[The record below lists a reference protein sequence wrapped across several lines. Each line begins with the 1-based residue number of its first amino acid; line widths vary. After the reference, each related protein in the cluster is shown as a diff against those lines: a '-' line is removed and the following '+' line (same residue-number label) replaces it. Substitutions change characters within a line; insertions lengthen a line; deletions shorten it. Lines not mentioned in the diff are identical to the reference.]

1 MPEPGPT
8 RNGPSPSA
16 LRSVPPRRVPPQGVP
31 PRHAPGG
38 ADLDTQ
44 VQEELSAE
52 VVALTEAVLALL
64 QGGGHVEASDLTEEV
79 VLEATETILFAAMN
93 CAHAAIASALRARAD
108 EGRRHP
114 AAATVRRFASY

>member
-1 MPEPGPT
+1 MPEPGHK
-8 RNGPSPSA
+8 RNGPAPSA
-16 LRSVPPRRVPPQGVP
+16 SRSASRQGVL
-31 PRHAPGG
+31 PRHAPRES
-38 ADLDTQ
+38 DLDTQ

-79 VLEATETILFAAMN
+79 ILEATETILFAAMN
-93 CAHAAIASALRARAD
+93 CAHAVVGSALRARAD